1 MVTVKF
7 YSSISS
13 PLLPVVTMV
22 TSEFLFLDLLSRT
35 AGGDV
40 VSVTSN
46 RTHVLSGS
54 AQLEVTSITP
64 SSSPRVSDV
73 PVVAAVSDEGDSVGN
88 STTASSRPDSSVV
101 SPDLN
106 VAEVKSDSKRSGS
119 EDAHETAVTSGLVD
133 TANPERHGVGMTPVS
148 ARSLSSGISVG
159 ASRSEV
165 VPLFNVV
172 QT

>member
-1 MVTVKF
+1 MVTAEF

-22 TSEFLFLDLLSRT
+22 TEFLFLDLLSRT

-40 VSVTSN
+40 VSVSSN
-46 RTHVLSGS
+46 GTHVLSGS

-88 STTASSRPDSSVV
+88 STTASSGPDSSVV

-106 VAEVKSDSKRSGS
+106 VAEVQSDSEGSRS
-119 EDAHETAVTSGLVD
+119 EDGHETAVTSGLVD

-148 ARSLSSGISVG
+148 ARSLSAGISVG
-159 ASRSEV
+159 ASRSQV
-165 VPLFNVV
+165 VPLFDIV